1 VIRIEFTENEV
12 EQLRDISFNHP
23 HQFAR
28 CKALSL
34 LLKSQGIAHHV
45 IAKIVNVC
53 GNTLCGYFR
62 AYLQDRIDSITT
74 VNFKRPE
81 SSLKPFKDVVIE
93 YLKETPP
100 TSTKQAC
107 SEIEK
112 LTGIALKET
121 QMRKYL
127 KSLGVRFRKVAGI
140 PAKAD
145 VAKQKEFLE
154 TELQPRLK
162 EAETGKRKVYFVDA
176 AHFVLGTF
184 LGYVW
189 SFTRIFVKTPSGR
202 QRFNVLGALD
212 AVTKEFL
219 SITNTT
225 YITSVQVCELFH
237 VIAQKAIDPVKNT
250 MCPVTIVC
258 DNAKYQRCK
267 LVMETAQSLN
277 IELLFLPSYS
287 PNLNL
292 IERVWKFTKKRCLNS
307 KYYPTFDLFRG
318 AISSF
323 LNTMHS
329 TYATELK
336 TLLTLKFQTFKQ
348 DQLVT

>member
-1 VIRIEFTENEV
+1 MIRIEFTENEV
-12 EQLRDISFNHP
+12 EQLRDLSFNHP
-23 HQFAR
+23 HQFTR
-28 CKALSL
+28 CKALAL
-34 LLKSQGIAHHV
+34 LLKSHGVAHHT
-45 IAKIVNVC
+45 IAKTINVC
-53 GNTLCGYFR
+53 ENTLCSYFR
-62 AYLQDRIDSITT
+62 AYLQSRIASITT
-74 VNFKRPE
+74 INFRKPE
-81 SSLKPFKDVVIE
+81 SSLKQFDAVITE

-100 TSTKQAC
+100 TSIKQAC
-107 SEIEK
+107 SDIEG
-112 LTGIALKET
+112 LTGIVLKET

-145 VAKQKEFLE
+145 VDKQKEFLE

-162 EAETGKRKVYFVDA
+162 EAETGERKVYFMDA
-176 AHFVLGTF
+176 AHFVMGAF

-212 AVTKEFL
+212 AVTNEFL
-219 SITNTT
+219 SIMNTT
-225 YITSVQVCELFH
+225 YITSIQVCELLH
-237 VIAQKAIDPVKNT
+237 VIAQKATDPRTNI
-250 MCPVTIVC
+250 MCAVTIVC

-267 LVMETAQSLN
+267 LVMETARSLN

-292 IERVWKFTKKRCLNS
+292 IERIWKFTRKRCLNS
-307 KYYPTFDLFRG
+307 KYYPTFDLFKG

-323 LNTMHS
+323 LTTMHL
-329 TYATELK
+329 TYTAELK
-336 TLLTLKFQTFKQ
+336 TLLTLKFQTFDEEQ
-348 DQLVT
+348 TAV